1 MIAITDTA
9 VKSMLET
16 RFGMPAIFS
25 IDADALKERGDVR
38 FQLPTGV
45 ENELGEVSSRVK
57 FPFCIWCRSQGVVD
71 ETRFN
76 ISRAR
81 DGADIGIR
89 SGDQTK
95 ARFLKMIPMRYP
107 YAIRYYVSS
116 ISQSIRLEKRYWG
129 FRVEFTLN
137 ADFPPESDDRLHT
150 LMIKIGSLTGFEPPK
165 TDVMYTKGRYY
176 TGNMDFSVDTWII
189 EGVDI
194 PIVQKILVRTYDRD
208 VLTQLDNFSYDQRI
222 WRP

>member
-16 RFGMPAIFS
+16 RYNMPAIFS
-25 IDADALKERGDVR
+25 IDADALKERGDIR
-38 FQLPTGV
+38 FQLPAGI
-45 ENELGEVSSRVK
+45 EDEGGEISSRVK
-57 FPFCIWCRSQGVVD
+57 FPFCIWCRDQGTID
-71 ETRFN
+71 EARFN
-76 ISRAR
+76 IAQAR
-81 DGADIGIR
+81 DGVEIGIR
-89 SGDQTK
+89 NEDQTK

-107 YAIRYYVSS
+107 YSVRYYVSS

-129 FRVEFTLN
+129 LKVEFTLY
-137 ADFPPESDDRLHT
+137 ADFPPESDERLHT
-150 LMIKIGSLTGFEPPK
+150 LMIRINTLTGFEPPK

-176 TGNMDFSVDTWII
+176 TGNMNFSVDTWII

-194 PIVQKILVRTYDRD
+194 PIVQKILFRTYDRD